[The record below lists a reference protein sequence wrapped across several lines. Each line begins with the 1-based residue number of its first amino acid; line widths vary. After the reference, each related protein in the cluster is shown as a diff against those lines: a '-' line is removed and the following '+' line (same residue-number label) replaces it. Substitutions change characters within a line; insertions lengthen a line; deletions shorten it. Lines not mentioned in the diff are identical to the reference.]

1 MSVTTVPIQPTP
13 RSSLVTLWGGVALA
27 VLVAGGAAWWSTAS
41 AVGTGCSAVAFA
53 KDAGAVATTGTGL
66 TVQTLKAGNGT
77 KPADSDVVL
86 VNYRG
91 LLTDGTEFDAGQRVP
106 FPVQGLVP
114 GFSEGL
120 KLMQRGGSYKMCIP
134 SALGY
139 GAQANERIP
148 ANSTLVFE
156 VDLLD
161 FKSMAEIQAMQQ
173 SMQQP
178 GGAGGLPQGAMP
190 RGAMPGG
197 APHSDMPAIPP
208 Q

>member
-1 MSVTTVPIQPTP
+1 MSVTTVPILPTP
-13 RSSLVTLWGGVALA
+13 RSSLVTLWAGVGAAILI
-27 VLVAGGAAWWSTAS
+27 AGGAAWWGTAG
-41 AVGTGCSAVAFA
+41 AVGTGCSGVEFA
-53 KDAGAVATTGTGL
+53 ESAGAVETTGTGL
-66 TVQTLKAGNGT
+66 TVQTIKAGKGT
-77 KPADSDVVL
+77 KPGDADVVL
-86 VNYRG
+86 VNYKG
-91 LLTDGTEFDAGQRVP
+91 TLADGKEFDAGQRVP

-120 KLMQRGGSYKMCIP
+120 KMMQRGGSYKMCIP

-173 SMQQP
+173 EMQQQ
-178 GGAGGLPQGAMP
+178 GGAGALPG
-190 RGAMPGG
+190 GAMPGG
-197 APHSDMPAIPP
+197 APHSDLPAGGG

>member
-1 MSVTTVPIQPTP
+1 MSVTTVPIQPVP
-13 RSSLVTLWGGVALA
+13 KSSLVTLWGGVALA
-27 VLVAGGAAWWSTAS
+27 VVIAGGAAWWGTAN
-41 AVGTGCSAVAFA
+41 AVGTGCSGVSFA
-53 KDAGAVATTGTGL
+53 KDAGAVETTATGL
-66 TVQTLKAGNGT
+66 TVQTLKAGTGA

-86 VNYRG
+86 VNYKG
-91 LLTDGTEFDAGQRVP
+91 SLADGTEFDAGQRVP

-114 GFSEGL
+114 GFTEGL

-161 FKSMAEIQAMQQ
+161 FKSMAEIQAMQRQ
-173 SMQQP
+173 MQQQ
-178 GGAGGLPQGAMP
+178 GGAGALPPGAIP
-190 RGAMPGG
+190 PET
-197 APHSDMPAIPP
+197 APHSEMPAAPP
-208 Q
+208 K